1 MEKKPEKKRFTKF
14 LSDLLF
20 EETESIDMSARDEKP
35 APEVPA
41 VQPAPVQ
48 EQPAAPVQPAAPAPV
63 REEPQPVNI
72 ETIQV
77 VPAAPAQ
84 PEQPRTTMQRI
95 DLTQSI
101 DLSSTAQ
108 QPRRPEPQTNESV
121 FRVQGERRKA
131 QPRVQ
136 TITADSP
143 AVQKKTQPAGKK
155 AKDPQEKKAS
165 RPVYEFQPV
174 ISPIFGVDEK
184 DLNALKTTTSKLN
197 QAEKERARKNDNIS
211 PIISPIYGRDQ
222 EDSPVTIQK
231 SVEKSNIMEQM
242 TVTAEKAQAEEE
254 IPNFS
259 LDDILSVGDEQYERS
274 RRGSSLEDTAPL
286 FSDVDDEG
294 GNDDDTMLISRAEY
308 ERLRRGGNNG

>member
-1 MEKKPEKKRFTKF
+1 MEKKPERKKFTKF

-20 EETESIDMSARDEKP
+20 EETEAIDMGPREEKP

-48 EQPAAPVQPAAPAPV
+48 EQPAPAVQPVAQPV
-63 REEPQPVNI
+63 REEPKPVAI
-72 ETIQV
+72 EPIQV

-95 DLTQSI
+95 DVTQSI
-101 DLSSTAQ
+101 DFSSTAQ
-108 QPRRPEPQTNESV
+108 QPRRPEPQQTNESV

-136 TITADSP
+136 TITADSL

-155 AKDPQEKKAS
+155 PAQQPEKKPA

-184 DLNALKTTTSKLN
+184 DLNALKSTTSKLN
-197 QAEKERARKNDNIS
+197 QAEKEKARKNDNIN

-231 SVEKSNIMEQM
+231 SVEKSNIIEQM
-242 TVTAEKAQAEEE
+242 TVTAEKTQAEEE

-259 LDDILSVGDEQYERS
+259 LDDILNIGDEQYEKN
-274 RRGSSLEDTAPL
+274 RRAGALDDTAPL
-286 FSDVDDEG
+286 FNEDDSDE